1 MRAIGIILAGGN
13 NNRMRELSDKRAI
26 AAMPVA
32 GSYRSIDFALSNMAN
47 SHVQKVAVLTQYNAR
62 SLNEHLSSSKWWDF
76 GRKQGGL
83 FVFTPT
89 ITKNNSLWYQGTA
102 DAIYQNID
110 FLKKSHEPYAIIAS
124 GDCVY
129 KMDYN
134 KVLEY
139 HIAKRADITVVCTT
153 CRDQKEV
160 ERFGV
165 LRMNDDGRIVEFEEK
180 PIVSSYNTISTGIY
194 VVRRRLL
201 IELIERA
208 AQEGRHDFVNDI
220 LIRYKNLK
228 RIYGYK
234 TEDYWSNISDAEAYY
249 RTNMAFLQPEI
260 RNYFFRQEPG
270 IKTKID
276 DLPPAKYNPG
286 AEVKNSLVASGCI
299 INGTVE
305 NSVLFKSV
313 YVGNNC
319 VIRNS
324 VILNDVYIGDNTVI
338 ENCIVESRDTI
349 RANSSYKGEDGKV
362 RIVVKKMNAMDYN
375 C

>member
-1 MRAIGIILAGGN
+1 MKAIGIILAGGN
-13 NNRMRELSDKRAI
+13 NSRMRELSDKRAI

-47 SHVQKVAVLTQYNAR
+47 SHIQKVAVLTQYNAR

-89 ITKNNSLWYQGTA
+89 ITKDNSLWYQGTA
-102 DAIYQNID
+102 DAIYQN
-110 FLKKSHEPYAIIAS
+110 LTLVIAS
-124 GDCVY
+124 GDCIY

-134 KVLEY
+134 KVLDF
-139 HIAKRADITVVCTT
+139 HISKRADITVVCTT
-153 CRDQKEV
+153 CRDQSEV

-165 LRMNDDGRIVEFEEK
+165 VRMNDDFRIEEFEEK
-180 PIVSSYNTISTGIY
+180 PIVSNYNTISTGIY
-194 VVRRRLL
+194 VIRRRQL
-201 IELIERA
+201 IELLERA

-234 TEDYWSNISDAEAYY
+234 IDSYWSNISTAEAYY

-260 RNYFFRQEPG
+260 RNYFFRQEPS

-286 AEVKNSLVASGCI
+286 AVVKNSLVASGCI
-299 INGTVE
+299 VNGTVE
-305 NSVLFKSV
+305 NSVLFKDV

-324 VILNDVYIGDNTVI
+324 VILNDVYLGDNVRL

-349 RANSSYKGEDGKV
+349 KADSCYSAEDGKV
-362 RIVVKKMNAMDYN
+362 RIVVEKNERYAL
-375 C
+375 

>member
-1 MRAIGIILAGGN
+1 MRALGIILAGGN
-13 NNRMRELSDKRAI
+13 NNRMRELSNKRAI

-32 GSYRSIDFALSNMAN
+32 GSYRAIDFALSNMAN
-47 SHVQKVAVLTQYNAR
+47 SHIQKVAVLTQYNAR

-89 ITKNNSLWYQGTA
+89 ITKENSLWYQGTA
-102 DAIYQNID
+102 DAIYQNIS
-110 FLKKSHEPYAIIAS
+110 FLKNSHEPYVVIAS
-124 GDCVY
+124 GDGIY

-134 KVLEY
+134 KVLEF

-153 CRDQKEV
+153 CQDQSEV

-165 LRMNDDGRIVEFEEK
+165 LRMNDDCRIEEFEEK
-180 PIVSSYNTISTGIY
+180 PIVSSYNTVSTGIY
-194 VVRRRLL
+194 VVRRRQL

-234 TEDYWSNISDAEAYY
+234 TDAYWSNISTVESYY
-249 RTNMAFLQPEI
+249 RTNMDFLKPEI
-260 RNYFFRQEPG
+260 RNYFFKQEPSV
-270 IKTKID
+270 KTKID

-286 AEVKNSLVASGCI
+286 AVVKNSLVASGCI
-299 INGTVE
+299 INGAVE
-305 NSVLFKSV
+305 NSILFKDV
-313 YVGNNC
+313 FVGNGC

-324 VILNDVYIGDNTVI
+324 VILNDVYIGDNSRI

-349 RANSSYKGEDGKV
+349 RADSEFCGDDEVK
-362 RIVVKKMNAMDYN
+362 IVVEKNERYVL
-375 C
+375 

>member
-1 MRAIGIILAGGN
+1 MKAIGIILAGGN
-13 NNRMRELSDKRAI
+13 NSRMRELSDKRAI

-89 ITKNNSLWYQGTA
+89 ITKDNSLWYQGTA

-110 FLKKSHEPYAIIAS
+110 FLKKSHEPYVVIAS
-124 GDCVY
+124 GDCIY

-134 KVLEY
+134 KVLDF
-139 HIAKRADITVVCTT
+139 HISKRADITVVCTT
-153 CRDQKEV
+153 CKDQSEV

-165 LRMNDDGRIVEFEEK
+165 VRMNDDCRIEEFEEK
-180 PIVSSYNTISTGIY
+180 PIVSNYNTISTGIY
-194 VVRRRLL
+194 VIRRRQL
-201 IELIERA
+201 IELLERA

-234 TEDYWSNISDAEAYY
+234 IDTYWSNISTAEAYY

-260 RNYFFRQEPG
+260 RNYFFKQEPA
-270 IKTKID
+270 IKTRID

-286 AEVKNSLVASGCI
+286 AVVKNSLVASGCI

-305 NSVLFKSV
+305 NSVLFKDV

-324 VILNDVYIGDNTVI
+324 VILNDVYLGDNVRI

-349 RANSSYKGEDGKV
+349 RADSCYTGEDGKV
-362 RIVVKKMNAMDYN
+362 RIIVEKNGRYAL
-375 C
+375 

>member
-26 AAMPVA
+26 AAMPIA

-47 SHVQKVAVLTQYNAR
+47 SHIQKVAILTQYNAR

-83 FVFTPT
+83 YVFTPT
-89 ITKNNSLWYQGTA
+89 ITKEN
-102 DAIYQNID
+102 
-110 FLKKSHEPYAIIAS
+110 SHEPYVVIAS
-124 GDCVY
+124 GDGIY
-129 KMDYN
+129 KLDYN

-153 CRDQKEV
+153 CPDPSEV

-165 LRMNDDGRIVEFEEK
+165 LRMNEDCRIEEFEEK
-180 PIVSSYNTISTGIY
+180 PMVSSYNTVSTGIY
-194 VVRRRLL
+194 VIRRRQL
-201 IELIERA
+201 IELIEKA
-208 AQEGRHDFVNDI
+208 AQEGRNDFVQDI

-234 TEDYWSNISDAEAYY
+234 IDTYWSNISTVESYY
-249 RTNMAFLQPEI
+249 KTNMDFLRPEI
-260 RNYFFRQEPG
+260 RNYFFKQEPSV
-270 IKTKID
+270 KTKID

-286 AEVKNSLVASGCI
+286 ASVKNSLIASGCI
-299 INGTVE
+299 INGVVE
-305 NSVLFKSV
+305 NSVLFKDV
-313 YVGNNC
+313 FVGNNC
-319 VIRNS
+319 VIKNS
-324 VILNDVYIGDNTVI
+324 VILNDVYLGDNTHI

-349 RANSSYKGEDGKV
+349 RANSYYCGEGEVK
-362 RIVVKKMNAMDYN
+362 IVVEKNERYVL
-375 C
+375 